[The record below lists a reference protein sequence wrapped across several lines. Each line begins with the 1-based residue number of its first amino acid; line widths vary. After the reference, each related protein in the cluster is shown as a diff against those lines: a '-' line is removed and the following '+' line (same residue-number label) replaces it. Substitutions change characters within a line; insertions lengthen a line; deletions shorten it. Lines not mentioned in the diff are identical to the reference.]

1 MDTSSFVAFLR
12 MEADMSEEKAK
23 RLRTQADALAQ
34 QHGITVEMESSYGKY
49 GSFEFWGI
57 LESTGCFVIYYSME

>member
-1 MDTSSFVAFLR
+1 
-12 MEADMSEEKAK
+12 MSEEKAK

-57 LESTGCFVIYYSME
+57 LESTGCFVIYYIME